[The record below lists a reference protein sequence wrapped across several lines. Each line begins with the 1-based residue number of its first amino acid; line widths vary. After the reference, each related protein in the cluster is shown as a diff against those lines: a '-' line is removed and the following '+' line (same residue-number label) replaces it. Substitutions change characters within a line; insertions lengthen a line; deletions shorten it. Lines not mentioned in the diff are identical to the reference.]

1 MRKLLLLLGFVL
13 SNVIAF
19 AQTDTIV
26 VNDTVTTM
34 HWNLYN
40 FAGVNTTAN
49 PTRMAS
55 IRAVLKYVKPEVF
68 TINELQSAAA
78 ADNLLAQCLN
88 TQGETRY
95 RRATYIAGN
104 DTESMLFYRSD
115 KFRLELAISI
125 TGDTRDIFKY
135 KLYYIPSGGADFLT
149 TDSVYA
155 TYYVVHPKASNT
167 PADEARRT
175 ITANAIMSD
184 VRGSV
189 SDANYKHFFLHGDL
203 NVYSNT
209 AASYVAYTNP
219 SLRRTFRDV
228 MNNSWARINYTQS
241 PRNRQ
246 FDGGVNGG
254 LDDRFDFILQS
265 PDVISGTGGSMRI
278 IPTSYRAIGNDGT
291 NFDGTDLNSRPNTV
305 YPDSVVNGVFFGSDH
320 LPVAAKY
327 QVRKRVVCPRLA
339 QPEIIISAANDSLF
353 STTTGSTYIWTYNG
367 NVLPQTGRRIGVV
380 GNGNYTVRARTSQY
394 CNSPISAVFTV
405 TNTKP
410 MYNNEWA
417 SLVTVNPTQ
426 FSAYTTAEPI
436 NLMVTDMSGKVVF
449 KTTALNDIALPTF
462 KTGVYLVKAQQGK
475 NLFVNRIVVTQ

>member
-1 MRKLLLLLGFVL
+1 MSSVSFLSLVASQVL
-13 SNVIAF
+13 AY

-68 TINELQSAAA
+68 TINELQSAVA
-78 ADNLLAQCLN
+78 ADNLLSQCLN

-95 RRATYIAGN
+95 RRANYIAGN
-104 DTESMLFYRSD
+104 DTECMLFYRSD
-115 KFRLELAISI
+115 KFRLDLSTTISSTPRNI
-125 TGDTRDIFKY
+125 YKY
-135 KLYYIPSGGADFLT
+135 KLYYIPSGGADFLI

-167 PADEARRT
+167 PADEAERT
-175 ITANAIMSD
+175 TTANSIMSD

-203 NVYSNT
+203 NVYGNT
-209 AASYVAYTNP
+209 ASSYVAYTNP
-219 SLRRTFRDV
+219 SARRTFRDV
-228 MNNSWARINYTQS
+228 KNNSWARINYTQS

-265 PDVISGTGGSMRI
+265 PDVISGIGGSMTI
-278 IPTSYRAIGNDGT
+278 LPTTYRAIGNDGT
-291 NFDGTDLNSRPNTV
+291 DFNGQDLNARPNTV
-305 YPDSVVNGVFFGSDH
+305 YPDSVANGVFFGSDH
-320 LPVAAKY
+320 LPVATKY
-327 QVRKRVVCPRLA
+327 RVKRRVVCPRLA
-339 QPEIIISAANDSLF
+339 TPQIIISATNDSLI
-353 STTTGSTYIWTYNG
+353 STTIARTYVWTYNG
-367 NVLPQTGRRIGVV
+367 TVLPQTGRRIGVV
-380 GNGNYTVRARTSQY
+380 GNGNYTVRATTSQY

-417 SLVTVNPTQ
+417 NLKTVNPTQ
-426 FSAYTTAEPI
+426 FSAYLTAEPI
-436 NLMVTDMSGKVVF
+436 ELMVTDMSGKLVF
-449 KTTALNDIALPTF
+449 KTTALNDIALPTL

-475 NLFVNRIVVTQ
+475 NLFVNRIVVIQ

>member
-1 MRKLLLLLGFVL
+1 LLA
-13 SNVIAF
+13 SNAIAF
-19 AQTDTIV
+19 AQTDTVV

-55 IRAVLKYVKPEVF
+55 IRAVLKYVKPDVF
-68 TINELQSAAA
+68 TINELQSAVA

-104 DTESMLFYRSD
+104 DTECMLFYRSD
-115 KFRLELAISI
+115 KYRLELSTTISSTPRSI
-125 TGDTRDIFKY
+125 YKY
-135 KLYYIPSGGADFLT
+135 KLYYIPSGGADFLPA
-149 TDSVYA
+149 DSVYA

-167 PADEARRT
+167 AADEAERT
-175 ITANAIMSD
+175 TTANSIMSD

-203 NVYSNT
+203 NVYGNT
-209 AASYVAYTNP
+209 AASYVAYTNTVA
-219 SLRRTFRDV
+219 RRTFRDV
-228 MNNSWARINYTQS
+228 KNNSWARINYTQS

-265 PDVISGTGGSMRI
+265 PDVISGTGGSMQI

-291 NFDGTDLNSRPNTV
+291 DFNGLDLNARANTV
-305 YPDSVVNGVFFGSDH
+305 YPDSVVNGVFYGSDH
-320 LPVAAKY
+320 LPVSTKY
-327 QVRKRVVCPRLA
+327 RVKKRVVCASLA
-339 QPEIIISAANDSLF
+339 TPSIIISATNDSLIS
-353 STTTGSTYIWTYNG
+353 STVAARYIWTYNG
-367 NVLPQTGRRIGVV
+367 ATLPQTTRRIRVV
-380 GNGNYTVRARTSQY
+380 GNGNYTVKAGTTQF
-394 CNSPISAVFTV
+394 CITPASAVFNV
-405 TNTKP
+405 TSTQP
-410 MYNNEWA
+410 LYNNAWA
-417 SLVTVNPTQ
+417 TMATLNPTQ

-436 NLMVTDMSGKVVF
+436 ELMVTDMSGKVVF

-462 KTGVYLVKAQQGK
+462 KTGVYIVKAQQGK